1 MRVVLLHHLFDDDER
16 KLTAK
21 GWDIVVREG
30 GSPIPTEGE
39 IIELAHKADG
49 LVTFLTDK
57 ITSRVLDNL
66 PHLRIIANCA
76 VGYDNIDVDYATQK
90 GIMVT
95 NTPDVL
101 TNAVAEYTWGLI
113 LALVRHIP
121 EADRFTRAGKF
132 DGWQL
137 DLFLGDELAGKT
149 LGIVGAGRI
158 GTAVGLKAPAFQM
171 SLLYYDKQRN
181 VKLESIGAR
190 NCNLHELLQASD
202 IVTLHLPLTRETYHI
217 IGEAELSVMKPTAYL
232 INTARGP
239 IIDEDA
245 LINCLTTNCIKGA
258 ALDVYEYEP
267 HVPKALRELPNVLL
281 LPHIGS
287 ATHKARQLMSHA
299 TVTNLIAGLEGKT
312 PPNLINP
319 SVLKR

>member
-21 GWDIVVREG
+21 GWDIVIREG
-30 GSPIPTEGE
+30 GPPIPTEGE

-57 ITSRVLDNL
+57 ITPRVLDNL

-181 VKLESIGAR
+181 VKLESIGAIS
-190 NCNLHELLQASD
+190 CNLHELLQASD

-267 HVPKALRELPNVLL
+267 HVPKVLRELPNVLL

>member
-1 MRVVLLHHLFDDDER
+1 
-16 KLTAK
+16 
-21 GWDIVVREG
+21 
-30 GSPIPTEGE
+30 
-39 IIELAHKADG
+39 
-49 LVTFLTDK
+49 
-57 ITSRVLDNL
+57 VLDNL

-181 VKLESIGAR
+181 VKLESIGAIS
-190 NCNLHELLQASD
+190 CNLHELLQASD

>member
-1 MRVVLLHHLFDDDER
+1 
-16 KLTAK
+16 
-21 GWDIVVREG
+21 
-30 GSPIPTEGE
+30 
-39 IIELAHKADG
+39 
-49 LVTFLTDK
+49 
-57 ITSRVLDNL
+57 
-66 PHLRIIANCA
+66 
-76 VGYDNIDVDYATQK
+76 
-90 GIMVT
+90 
-95 NTPDVL
+95 
-101 TNAVAEYTWGLI
+101 
-113 LALVRHIP
+113 
-121 EADRFTRAGKF
+121 
-132 DGWQL
+132 
-137 DLFLGDELAGKT
+137 
-149 LGIVGAGRI
+149 
-158 GTAVGLKAPAFQM
+158 
-171 SLLYYDKQRN
+171 
-181 VKLESIGAR
+181 
-190 NCNLHELLQASD
+190 
-202 IVTLHLPLTRETYHI
+202 
-217 IGEAELSVMKPTAYL
+217 L

>member
-1 MRVVLLHHLFDDDER
+1 MRVVLLHHLFDEDER

-21 GWDIVVREG
+21 GWDIVVREE
-30 GSPIPTEGE
+30 SPLIPTEDE
-39 IIELAHKADG
+39 IIEFAHKADG
-49 LVTFLTDK
+49 LVTFLTDR
-57 ITSRVLDNL
+57 ITPRVLDNL
-66 PHLRIIANCA
+66 THLRIIANCA

-121 EADRFTRAGKF
+121 AADRFTRAGKF
-132 DGWQL
+132 NGWQL

-158 GTAVGLKAPAFQM
+158 GTAVGLKAPGFQM

-190 NCNLHELLQASD
+190 SCNLHELLQASD

-217 IGEAELSVMKPTAYL
+217 IGEAELSLMKPTAYL

-239 IIDEDA
+239 IIDEHA

-267 HVPKALRELPNVLL
+267 YVPEVLRKLSNVLL

-287 ATHKARQLMSHA
+287 ATYKARQLMSHA
-299 TVTNLIAGLEGKT
+299 TVTNLIAGLEGKI

-319 SVLKR
+319 SVLEE